1 MAIKRTN
8 KVNAEFSM
16 SSLTD
21 IIFLLLIFFL
31 LTSTFVAP
39 NALKLV
45 LPKHSEQTLAKQ
57 TLNVNIDADEN
68 YSISGKN
75 GENLESVNRAELEK
89 VLRSKLASYPKYEAT
104 IVINAH
110 EEIPI
115 KDITEIMSIGKRIK
129 QKVILA
135 TQPE

>member
-1 MAIKRTN
+1 MAIKKAS

-21 IIFLLLIFFL
+21 IIFLLLIFFM
-31 LTSTFVAP
+31 LTSSFVSP

-45 LPKHSEQTLAKQ
+45 LPKATNAALAKQ
-57 TLNVNIDADEN
+57 TLKLYIDKNLNYKLEDESDRIDITKDNIE
-68 YSISGKN
+68 SILKN
-75 GENLESVNRAELEK
+75 
-89 VLRSKLASYPKYEAT
+89 KLAGKDDFDAT
-104 IVINAH
+104 IVINAD
-110 EEIPI
+110 ESVPI
-115 KDITEIMSIGKRIK
+115 KEITAIMAIGNRIK

>member
-1 MAIKRTN
+1 
-8 KVNAEFSM
+8 
-16 SSLTD
+16 
-21 IIFLLLIFFL
+21 
-31 LTSTFVAP
+31 
-39 NALKLV
+39 

>member
-1 MAIKRTN
+1 MAIQKTS
-8 KVNAEFSM
+8 KVRADFSM

-31 LTSTFVAP
+31 LTSTVVAP

-57 TLNVNIDADEN
+57 TINVYIDADNN
-68 YSISGKN
+68 YSISKPDGS
-75 GENLESVNRAELEK
+75 EMETIDPANLEKLLSQ
-89 VLRSKLASYPKYEAT
+89 KLASYPKYDAT
-104 IVINAH
+104 IVINAD
-110 EEIPI
+110 ENIPI
-115 KDITEIMSIGKRIK
+115 KDITAIMSIGSRIK

-135 TQPE
+135 TAHE

>member
-1 MAIKRTN
+1 MAIQKTS
-8 KVNAEFSM
+8 KVRADFSM

-31 LTSTFVAP
+31 LTSTVVAP

-57 TLNVNIDADEN
+57 TINVYIDADNN
-68 YSISGKN
+68 YSISEPDGSGMEAISPN
-75 GENLESVNRAELEK
+75 NLEQILSK
-89 VLRSKLASYPKYEAT
+89 KLASYPKYEAT
-104 IVINAH
+104 IVIKADEN
-110 EEIPI
+110 IPI
-115 KDITEIMSIGKRIK
+115 KDITAIMSMGNRMR

-135 TQPE
+135 TAHE